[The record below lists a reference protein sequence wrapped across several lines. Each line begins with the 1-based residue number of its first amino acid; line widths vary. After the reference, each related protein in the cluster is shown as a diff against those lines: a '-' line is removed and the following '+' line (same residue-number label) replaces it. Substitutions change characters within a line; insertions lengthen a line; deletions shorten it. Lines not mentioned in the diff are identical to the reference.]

1 MPRCQSVSLFAAVT
15 NAGLGVFDEYFAIAT
30 DTFGSVMIPELALV
44 WRHWDSDDFVAD
56 RFLES

>member
-44 WRHWDSDDFVAD
+44 WRHCPTPVEPLSLFTP
-56 RFLES
+56 